1 MCLTLCVQVMEY
13 MEVGSLTPTSACR
26 LSEKGNI
33 RSRILDGAVTG
44 GCARVYA
51 GVAHQLPIS
60 CPSVAHQLLLCMSG
74 HLQRWS
80 GSWKQH
86 AGWGFI
92 ASLAPDALGLW

>member
-60 CPSVAHQLLLCMSG
+60 CPSVAPLHVRASAEVVRELEATCRLGFHSQP
-74 HLQRWS
+74 
-80 GSWKQH
+80 GS
-86 AGWGFI
+86 
-92 ASLAPDALGLW
+92 